1 MVSVTKAGNIRPVHE
16 SKMGNKRDITGR
28 TDIKD
33 KDSAE
38 RKLSGDEIAVNT
50 YAIN

>member
-28 TDIKD
+28 TDNQNRSVLFK
-33 KDSAE
+33 
-38 RKLSGDEIAVNT
+38 
-50 YAIN
+50 AIVGVKG